1 MSVRCFSGI
10 RAFMT
15 MFDKLTAE
23 RRARLTAERQLEHR
37 TRELDAALSQLQEA
51 RNTLH
56 RLRAAGTSTPLQEAQ
71 RVAEAQNLQVRA
83 REDADSAH
91 RTAIMAERRL
101 WDSINTLR
109 DGFAVF
115 NGNHELVIANQAYL
129 GVFTGY
135 PEVQPGV
142 PYRRLLEILAFDNRV
157 ELGGLGAEDWIA
169 MMEGRWDAERIE
181 PIMLTFSRGD
191 TARIHDRR
199 ARGGDIVSLVRD
211 ITEAQRHAADLE
223 EARRHAEAAN
233 RAKSAFLA
241 NMSHE
246 IRTPMN
252 GVVGMAEL
260 LCDTQL
266 SDEQRLYA
274 DTIRSSGEAL
284 LNIINDV
291 LDFSKIEADKLT
303 LHPEPFDLERCIH
316 EVLILLQAG
325 ARKRSIDLMMDYD
338 LFLPTRFMADPG
350 RMRQVMTNLIGN
362 AVKFTLSG
370 HVLIR
375 VVGIEASAGQQ
386 QLNVTVEDTG
396 IGIAPENID
405 GVFGEF
411 AQVDDQANRKF
422 EGTGLGLAITRRLIE
437 LMGGQIWVESELGKG
452 SCFGFSLTLPLAEDA
467 LHLNGNPIR
476 LEHVL
481 VADDHLINRTIL
493 ERQLTAQGLTV
504 TLCASGAEAFDRIVA
519 SESGKNGEGPF
530 DLLLTDHEMP
540 GLDGLE
546 LTVKLREA
554 GFDLPI
560 ILFSSSPTVL
570 RDHPA
575 VPELRA
581 ILQKPLL
588 RHDLVRQLHLLSAPN
603 AGPGAAEPAAAAA
616 ALLPGGGRHIRVLCA
631 EDNRTNRLV
640 FAKMVQG
647 LAIDLRFSEDGIK
660 AVEDF
665 RDFHP
670 DLIFMDISMP
680 EMDGRA
686 ATRAI
691 RQLPGGAQV
700 PIIALTAHA
709 MSGDRE
715 DILAAGL
722 DHVLTKPL
730 KKPLLLEMIKRY
742 LPDGACSI
750 DIPLDPTG

>member
-1 MSVRCFSGI
+1 
-10 RAFMT
+10 MT
-15 MFDKLTAE
+15 LFDKLTQE
-23 RRARLTAERQLEHR
+23 RRARLTAEQRLDYR
-37 TRELDAALSQLQEA
+37 TRELDTALAQLDAARRELQ
-51 RNTLH
+51 TL
-56 RLRAAGTSTPLQEAQ
+56 RRQGRSSALEDAQRAAEVRMLQDRVREEAENAQ
-71 RVAEAQNLQVRA
+71 R
-83 REDADSAH
+83 
-91 RTAIMAERRL
+91 TAVMAERRL
-101 WDSINTLR
+101 WDSINTIR

-115 NGNHELVIANQAYL
+115 NRNQDLVIANQAYL
-129 GVFTGY
+129 GVFSGFS
-135 PEVQPGV
+135 EVQPGI
-142 PYRRLLEILAFDNRV
+142 PYRRLVEILAYEGRV
-157 ELGGLGAEDWIA
+157 TLDGISAEDWIA
-169 MMEGRWDAERIE
+169 MMLARWDGDKID
-181 PIMLTFSRGD
+181 PITLTFSRGD

-211 ITEAQRHAADLE
+211 ITEAQRHATELE
-223 EARRHAEAAN
+223 EARARAEAAN

-252 GVVGMAEL
+252 GVVGMADL
-260 LCDTQL
+260 LSDTDL

-325 ARKRSIDLMMDYD
+325 ARNRSIDLLMDYD

-362 AVKFTLSG
+362 AVKFTQAG
-370 HVLIR
+370 HVLTR
-375 VVGIEASAGQQ
+375 VVGVETDDGRH

-405 GVFGEF
+405 RIFGEF
-411 AQVDDQANRKF
+411 AQVDDQATRKF

-437 LMGGQIWVESELGKG
+437 LMGGQIWVESDLGKG
-452 SCFGFSLTLPLAEDA
+452 SCFGFSLTLPRAEDSEP
-467 LHLNGNPIR
+467 LTPQPIR
-476 LEHVL
+476 LQRVL
-481 VADDHLINRTIL
+481 VADDQLINRTIL
-493 ERQLTAQGLTV
+493 DRQLVAQGLAV
-504 TLCASGAEAFDRIVA
+504 TLCASGGEAFETLA
-519 SESGKNGEGPF
+519 SHPAGYF
-530 DLLLTDHEMP
+530 DLLLTDHDMP
-540 GLDGLE
+540 GMDGLE
-546 LTVKLREA
+546 LTAKLRA
-554 GFDLPI
+554 SGHRLPI
-560 ILFSSSPTVL
+560 ILLSSAPTVL

-575 VPELRA
+575 TAELRA

-588 RHDLVRQLHLLSAPN
+588 RHDLVRQLQILSNPQAEPPARLLR
-603 AGPGAAEPAAAAA
+603 PAAAAQA
-616 ALLPGGGRHIRVLCA
+616 ASGRRMRILTA

-640 FAKMVQG
+640 FSKMVAN
-647 LAIDLRFSEDGIK
+647 LAVDVRYAEDGGQ
-660 AVEDF
+660 AVEGF
-665 RDFHP
+665 RAMRP

-680 EMDGRA
+680 GMDGRS

-709 MSGDRE
+709 MAGDQDE
-715 DILAAGL
+715 ILAAGM

-730 KKPLLLEMIKRY
+730 KKPLLLDMITRY
-742 LPDGACSI
+742 RPDDARPI
-750 DIPLDPTG
+750 EATLDDTG